1 MPLSLPTASLS
12 LLGVGVGV
20 TGVIIG
26 VTVGVGLGSGSE
38 VGLAGAV
45 GDPTGT
51 TTTLV
56 SCSRTAR

>member
-1 MPLSLPTASLS
+1 MPLSLSATSLS
-12 LLGVGVGV
+12 EVGA
-20 TGVIIG
+20 GVIIG
-26 VTVGVGLGSGSE
+26 VTVGVGIGLRRGSE

>member
-1 MPLSLPTASLS
+1 MPLSLPPSS
-12 LLGVGVGV
+12 SSGLGVGA
-20 TGVIIG
+20 GVIIG
-26 VTVGVGLGSGSE
+26 VTVGVG
-38 VGLAGAV
+38 VGLAGVV